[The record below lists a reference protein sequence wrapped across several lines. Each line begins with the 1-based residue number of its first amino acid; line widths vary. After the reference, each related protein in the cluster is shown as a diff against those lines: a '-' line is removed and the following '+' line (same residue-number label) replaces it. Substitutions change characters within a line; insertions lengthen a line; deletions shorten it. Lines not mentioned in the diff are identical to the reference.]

1 MVISYRPMLHIP
13 VLLEEVKNALRVA
26 PGDFV
31 VDGTVDGGGHAEAL
45 LPLVG
50 PKGKILGLD
59 LDEEILS
66 ETRKRF
72 AGRNVILRNGNYADL
87 KEILSAEKLGKADA
101 LLLDL
106 GFSSEQLVSGRGFS
120 FAEEARDEPLLM
132 TFDKDDMPVREIIR
146 RTKED
151 ALADIIYK
159 FGEERYSRRI
169 ARAIKSAGKIETAGR
184 LADVVRRALPGS
196 YEGRRMDPATRTF
209 QALRIYA
216 NHELENLGKI
226 LGDIR
231 KVVASGGRVAIISFH
246 SLEDRMVK
254 EKFKELS
261 RGKLAELLNK
271 KPIVATREEV
281 RNNPRSRSAKLR
293 ALTII

>member
-1 MVISYRPMLHIP
+1 MPHIP
-13 VLLEEVKNALRVA
+13 VLLEEVKNALSVA
-26 PGDFV
+26 SGDFL

-59 LDEEILS
+59 LDKEILS
-66 ETRKRF
+66 ETKKRLT
-72 AGRNVILRNGNYADL
+72 GKNVILKIGNYADL

-132 TFDKDDMPVREIIR
+132 TFNKDDMPVREIIR

-184 LADVVRRALPGS
+184 LADVVRRALPGG

-216 NHELENLGKI
+216 NHELENLEKI
-226 LGDIR
+226 LGSLRD
-231 KVVASGGRVAIISFH
+231 VVASGGRVAIISFH

-261 RGKLAELLNK
+261 RGKFAELLNK
-271 KPIVATREEV
+271 KPIVAAREEAK
-281 RNNPRSRSAKLR
+281 NNPRSRSAKLR
-293 ALTII
+293 ALMII

>member
-1 MVISYRPMLHIP
+1 MAHIP
-13 VLLEEVKNALRVA
+13 VLLEEVKNALSVV

-50 PKGKILGLD
+50 AKGKILGLD
-59 LDEEILS
+59 LDEQILS
-66 ETRKRF
+66 ETKKRL
-72 AGRNVILRNGNYADL
+72 GGKNVILRHGNYADL
-87 KEILSAEKLGKADA
+87 REILSVQKLGKADA

-132 TFDKDDMPVREIIR
+132 TFDKDDVPVKEILR
-146 RTKED
+146 RTRED

-184 LADVVRRALPGS
+184 LAEVVRKSLPRG

-216 NHELENLGKI
+216 NHELENLEKI
-226 LGDIR
+226 LGDLKDI
-231 KVVASGGRVAIISFH
+231 VASGGRVAIISFH
-246 SLEDRMVK
+246 SLEDRIVK
-254 EKFKELS
+254 EKFRELS
-261 RGKLAELLNK
+261 RGKFAELLNK
-271 KPIVATREEV
+271 KPIVASREETKI
-281 RNNPRSRSAKLR
+281 NPRSRSAKLR
-293 ALTII
+293 AIKII

>member
-1 MVISYRPMLHIP
+1 MHIP
-13 VLLEEVKNALRVA
+13 VLLEEIKNTLSVA
-26 PGDFV
+26 SGDFV
-31 VDGTVDGGGHAEAL
+31 IDGTVDGGGHTEAL

-66 ETRKRF
+66 ETKKRF
-72 AGRNVILRNGNYADL
+72 AGKNVILKIGNYADL
-87 KEILSAEKLGKADA
+87 KEILSAEKLGKANA

-106 GFSSEQLVSGRGFS
+106 GFSSEQLISGRGFS

-132 TFDKDDMPVREIIR
+132 TFSKDDMPVREIIQ

-169 ARAIKSAGKIETAGR
+169 ARAIKSSGKIETAGR
-184 LADVVRRALPGS
+184 LADVVRKSLPVG

-216 NHELENLGKI
+216 NHELENLEKI
-226 LGDIR
+226 LGSLGD
-231 KVVASGGRVAIISFH
+231 VVASGGRVAIISFH

-254 EKFKELS
+254 EKFRELC
-261 RGKLAELLNK
+261 RAEAAEPLNK
-271 KPIVATREEV
+271 KPIIATKEEV

-293 ALTII
+293 AIKII

>member
-1 MVISYRPMLHIP
+1 MAHIP
-13 VLLEEVKNALRVA
+13 VLLEEVKNALSVA

-31 VDGTVDGGGHAEAL
+31 IDGTVDGGGHAEAL

-59 LDEEILS
+59 LDEQILS
-66 ETRKRF
+66 ETRKRL
-72 AGRNVILRNGNYADL
+72 GGKNVILRHGNYADL

-106 GFSSEQLVSGRGFS
+106 GFSSEQLISGRGFS

-132 TFDKDDMPVREIIR
+132 TFDKDDMPVKEILR
-146 RTKED
+146 RTRED

-169 ARAIKSAGKIETAGR
+169 ARAIKSAGRIETAGR
-184 LADVVRRALPGS
+184 LADVVRKSLPGG
-196 YEGRRMDPATRTF
+196 YEGHRMDPATRTF

-216 NHELENLGKI
+216 NHELENLEKI
-226 LGDIR
+226 LGDL
-231 KVVASGGRVAIISFH
+231 KDVVALGGRVAIISFH
-246 SLEDRMVK
+246 SLEDRIVK
-254 EKFKELS
+254 EKFRELS
-261 RGKLAELLNK
+261 RGKFAELLNK

-281 RNNPRSRSAKLR
+281 RSNSRSRSAKLR
-293 ALTII
+293 ALKII